1 MLVVSKR
8 LSRRWQTQA
17 SYALSRVR
25 GTVDNDASRI
35 FDFFLSG
42 DATNALVNAQGSLT
56 YDIRHEL
63 KLLASYQV
71 PRVDAVVSGYLR
83 SISGTTYAPVQYSS
97 FQFIRLESRGSRRNP
112 TSTLLDLRIEKV
124 FHPGRGSHRLGLYAD
139 VFNVFNASPV
149 LETQAQVPSVEIPG
163 VPTPVL
169 FGAPLAIAPA
179 RQIVLG
185 ARWSF

>member
-1 MLVVSKR
+1 M
-8 LSRRWQTQA
+8 
-17 SYALSRVR
+17 
-25 GTVDNDASRI
+25 
-35 FDFFLSG
+35 
-42 DATNALVNAQGSLT
+42 
-56 YDIRHEL
+56 
-63 KLLASYQV
+63 
-71 PRVDAVVSGYLR
+71 SGYLR
-83 SISGTTYAPVQYSS
+83 SVGGATYAPVQYASS
-97 FQFIRLESRGSRRNP
+97 QPIRLESRGSRRHP

-124 FHPGRGSHRLGLYAD
+124 FHPGHGPHRLGLYAD
-139 VFNVFNASPV
+139 VFNLFNANPV